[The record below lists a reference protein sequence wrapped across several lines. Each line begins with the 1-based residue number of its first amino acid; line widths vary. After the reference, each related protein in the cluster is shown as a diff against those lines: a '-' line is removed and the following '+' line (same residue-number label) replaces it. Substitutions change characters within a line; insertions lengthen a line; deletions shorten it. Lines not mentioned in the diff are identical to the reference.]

1 MLKCYMF
8 FKGHPKFEFIEIKL
22 LAYWHTYGDTAKL
35 PAMEDEMKE
44 QLLAYMKE
52 TSRLI
57 VN

>member
-1 MLKCYMF
+1 MF
-8 FKGHPKFEFIEIKL
+8 FNVHPKFEVMEIKL
-22 LAYWHTYGDTAKL
+22 LAYWHTYGDTAKP

-52 TSRLI
+52 TSRLM